1 MRITIVGSGMVGSAL
16 ALAWGQRGHEVTVS
30 VRNPDKSDLADL
42 AAAPGVSV
50 VAVGPES
57 VQQAEVVV
65 LALPAGEAA
74 AVAASLGGLDGKVVV
89 DPTNPL
95 SGGFGQLDYGTTT
108 SSAERIAEAIPT
120 ARVVKAFNTIG
131 ASFFA
136 DPVIGGEAASMFVA
150 GDDPDAKA
158 AVCDLSESLG
168 FEAVDCGGLVES
180 RSLEAMAL
188 MWIRMTYVNQA
199 GRIGFRLLRD

>member
-1 MRITIVGSGMVGSAL
+1 MRITIVGSGTVGSAL
-16 ALAWGQRGHEVTVS
+16 ARAWGGGGHEVTVA
-30 VRNPDKSDLADL
+30 VRDPARDGLADL
-42 AAAPGVSV
+42 AAEPGVSV
-50 VAVGPES
+50 VGISPEAVEA
-57 VQQAEVVV
+57 AEVVV

-108 SSAERIAEAIPT
+108 SSAERIAEAIPA
-120 ARVVKAFNTIG
+120 ARLVKAFNTIG

-136 DPVIGGEAASMFVA
+136 DPLIGGEAASMFVA

-158 AVCDLSESLG
+158 AVCDLAESLG
-168 FEAVDCGGLVES
+168 FDPVDCGGLVES

-188 MWIRMTYVNQA
+188 LWIRMTYVNQA
-199 GRIGFRLLRD
+199 GRIGLRLLRD